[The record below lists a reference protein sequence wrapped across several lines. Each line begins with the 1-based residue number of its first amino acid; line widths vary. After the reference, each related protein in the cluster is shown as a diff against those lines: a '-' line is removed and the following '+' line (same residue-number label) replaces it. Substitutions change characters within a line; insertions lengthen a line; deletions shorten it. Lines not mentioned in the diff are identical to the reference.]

1 MLMRGYLQ
9 KGYLQKA
16 AEVAAAV
23 RHGRLV
29 RLATAAAR
37 MKHATRPLINHHHPA
52 LPTLTA
58 MRLQRGITANTSLHR
73 SEMVR

>member
-1 MLMRGYLQ
+1 MLSYLQ

-29 RLATAAAR
+29 KLATAAAR
-37 MKHATRPLINHHHPA
+37 TKHATRPLINHHHLA
-52 LPTLTA
+52 LLILTA
-58 MRLQRGITANTSLHR
+58 MRLQRGITANTSTDR
-73 SEMVR
+73 SVMVR